1 MKKSIFIGLLLACC
15 TVLNAQVRRPKLVV
29 GIVVDQMRW
38 DYLYYYNN
46 EFGEGGFKRLL
57 REGRSCQNTMIP
69 YIPTVTAIGHSS
81 IYTGSVPALT
91 GILGNDF
98 FINGRP
104 TYCCQ
109 DDSVQSVGSTTVEG
123 KMSPRNLLAST
134 IGDELKLATN
144 FRAKVVGVAL
154 KDRAAILP
162 AGHSADAA
170 YWWDTRAGHFV
181 SSTYYMQQ
189 LPAWVEQFN
198 KTHKTAPGFD
208 LKTNVKGIPMTFD
221 MAEAALRNERLGQ
234 GNETDMLAIS
244 VSSTDAI
251 GHKFSTRGQEIH
263 DAYLQLDRDLTR
275 FLNTLD
281 ATVGRSNYLL
291 FLSADH
297 GGPHNPNFMPRHKL
311 PAGGFEA
318 WTLATKLNE
327 ALQQKFAT
335 GSNLLLVE
343 NSLRIFPD
351 LQDCLSY
358 PYPAVAQPLRPV
370 YWLEKQPHI
379 TYVVDYNNVETQPIP
394 QPIRERIINGYSR
407 ERGGDLLI
415 VTHPG
420 WINVKASPTYKG
432 TTHGLWNPD
441 DAHIPLIFMGW
452 GVDKGETFAPTRM
465 TDIAP
470 TICALLHIQMPNACV
485 GNPITSAIDD

>member
-281 ATVGRSNYLL
+281 ATATTCFSSRPTTVVPTIPTLCAATRCPPEDLKHGRSPQSSTRLCKNNLQP
-291 FLSADH
+291 A
-297 GGPHNPNFMPRHKL
+297 PNCCWVKTRC
-311 PAGGFEA
+311 ASIS
-318 WTLATKLNE
+318 TT
-327 ALQQKFAT
+327 
-335 GSNLLLVE
+335 
-343 NSLRIFPD
+343 
-351 LQDCLSY
+351 
-358 PYPAVAQPLRPV
+358 RPS
-370 YWLEKQPHI
+370 K
-379 TYVVDYNNVETQPIP
+379 
-394 QPIRERIINGYSR
+394 
-407 ERGGDLLI
+407 
-415 VTHPG
+415 
-420 WINVKASPTYKG
+420 
-432 TTHGLWNPD
+432 
-441 DAHIPLIFMGW
+441 
-452 GVDKGETFAPTRM
+452 TR
-465 TDIAP
+465 A
-470 TICALLHIQMPNACV
+470 
-485 GNPITSAIDD
+485 

>member
-1 MKKSIFIGLLLACC
+1 MKKSIFIGLLLACS

-81 IYTGSVPALT
+81 IYTGSVPALI

-281 ATVGRSNYLL
+281 ATVGRGNYLL
-291 FLSADH
+291 L
-297 GGPHNPNFMPRHKL
+297 G
-311 PAGGFEA
+311 
-318 WTLATKLNE
+318 
-327 ALQQKFAT
+327 
-335 GSNLLLVE
+335 E
-343 NSLRIFPD
+343 NSLRIYLDHQAIQNAGLD
-351 LQDCLSY
+351 LNKVK
-358 PYPAVAQPLRPV
+358 AAAKK
-370 YWLEKQPHI
+370 WLEKQPHI

>member
-281 ATVGRSNYLL
+281 ATVGRGNYLL

-297 GGPHNPNFMPRHKL
+297 GGSHNPNFMRSHKL

-318 WTLATKLNE
+318 WTLAKKLNE
-327 ALQQKFAT
+327 ALQKQFAT
-335 GSNLLLVE
+335 GANLLLGE
-343 NSLRIFPD
+343 NSLRIYLDHQAIQNAGLD
-351 LQDCLSY
+351 LNKVK
-358 PYPAVAQPLRPV
+358 AAAKE
-370 YWLEKQPHI
+370 WLEKQPHI

-415 VTHPG
+415 VTHPE

-485 GNPITSAIDD
+485 GNPITSAIED

>member
-98 FINGRP
+98 FIN
-104 TYCCQ
+104 
-109 DDSVQSVGSTTVEG
+109 
-123 KMSPRNLLAST
+123 
-134 IGDELKLATN
+134 
-144 FRAKVVGVAL
+144 
-154 KDRAAILP
+154 
-162 AGHSADAA
+162 GHSADAA

-281 ATVGRSNYLL
+281 ATVGRGNYLL

-297 GGPHNPNFMPRHKL
+297 GGSHNPNFMRSHKL

-327 ALQQKFAT
+327 ALQKQFAT
-335 GSNLLLVE
+335 GAKLLLGE
-343 NSLRIFPD
+343 NSLRIYLDHQAIQNAGLD
-351 LQDCLSY
+351 LNKVK
-358 PYPAVAQPLRPV
+358 AAAKE
-370 YWLEKQPHI
+370 WLEKQPHI